1 MIRTACNASTRRIS
15 LDRCL
20 VALESAPSVC
30 LRAWWRAVVLRKSVL
45 ITSYLP
51 SRGNAASGGLPAK
64 GDQGNEV

>member
-20 VALESAPSVC
+20 VALESAPI
-30 LRAWWRAVVLRKSVL
+30 LWFRAWWRAVVLRKSIL

-51 SRGNAASGGLPAK
+51 RRGNAASGGPPAK
-64 GDQGNEV
+64 GDQGKKV